1 MCNGHDL
8 CATVYQY
15 LYGKI
20 LNILF
25 YPVFTGKCPLYLRLI
40 DDIFGIWICT
50 EEELAYAIESLN
62 ECHHSIKLDFVVSQ
76 SDINF
81 LDTDIYVDKNNM
93 LKTKVFPKPT
103 DHHDFLHR
111 RSEHQESLKKNI
123 PNDQL
128 LRGRRIYTEAKD
140 FQIYSNKLK
149 ESFQKR
155 GYIYDDRKNHIERVN
170 TASREAALTSSETTK
185 HQNGIC
191 LNIQQD

>member
-1 MCNGHDL
+1 MIVIISLLTLVLTWNNFKFNNENYLQILGCSIGTI
-8 CATVYQY
+8 CAPQY
-15 LYGKI
+15 D
-20 LNILF
+20 NISMATF
-25 YPVFTGKCPLYLRLI
+25 ETYYIYPVFTGKCPLYLRLT
-40 DDIFGIWICT
+40 DDIFGIWIGT

-140 FQIYSNKLK
+140 FQ
-149 ESFQKR
+149 R
-155 GYIYDDRKNHIERVN
+155 
-170 TASREAALTSSETTK
+170 
-185 HQNGIC
+185 
-191 LNIQQD
+191 